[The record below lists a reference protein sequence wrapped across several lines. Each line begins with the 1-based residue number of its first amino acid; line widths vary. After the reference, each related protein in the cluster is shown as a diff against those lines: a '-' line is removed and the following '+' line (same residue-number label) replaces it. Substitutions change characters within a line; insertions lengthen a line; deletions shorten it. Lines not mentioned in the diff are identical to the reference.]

1 VVTGGSNQ
9 PLTSNAALEEAA
21 KVRVEQAMPSVVS
34 HDLWPLAGFDKNP
47 PVVDVGC
54 PSGPLPLTSGV
65 PFAGGLPKHPVQ
77 DPVSFFEAVGTDAP
91 SYYKTFV
98 FILPTVGDIDSILG
112 GSDLRVAPQEY
123 ICGDSGEPGCREV
136 TNALY
141 ITEPELMGD
150 EQVLAH
156 WLRQGAGIDTR
167 RD

>member
-1 VVTGGSNQ
+1 VVAGGGDQ
-9 PLTSNAALEEAA
+9 PSTSNAALEESARL
-21 KVRVEQAMPSVVS
+21 RVEQAMPSVVS

-77 DPVSFFEAVGTDAP
+77 DPVSFFEAVGTDQP

-98 FILPTVGDIDSILG
+98 FILPTVDDIDSILG
-112 GSDLRVAPQEY
+112 GSDLRVAPQEFR
-123 ICGDSGEPGCREV
+123 CGDSAGPGCREV

-141 ITEPELMGD
+141 VTQAELGAD
-150 EQVLAH
+150 ATLWAH

-167 RD
+167 RE